1 MAVELVS
8 CRVPEDPVSPVPIGH
23 RFLRS
28 LLQYYSKQLHHLSP
42 SGILHIVA
50 FVTLCEAYMGI
61 DPNFDLWSPFFHVQL
76 SQGEEAMVLSGVD
89 IYVKS
94 EHGVDPYI
102 CLPISESTDKW
113 QKV

>member
-1 MAVELVS
+1 
-8 CRVPEDPVSPVPIGH
+8 
-23 RFLRS
+23 
-28 LLQYYSKQLHHLSP
+28 
-42 SGILHIVA
+42 
-50 FVTLCEAYMGI
+50 MGI

-76 SQGEEAMVLSGVD
+76 SQGEEAMVLSGMD

-113 QKV
+113 QKVWFFLRNNADTPLPMFTGSRSVPKPNRGYRVAKRDLCNLQSMRKVIQ